1 MGATSISAVTADC
14 GVRHRNKTAS
24 VDRLVGSGRKTG
36 RHVEAE
42 VLRGLEFDHRL
53 VLDRRLHRKVAR
65 LRTLGDEIDI
75 DRRSVWYTHGAAV
88 LDKVPLRYDDGI
100 SQGPYF
106 AAQRDTGHTPSDGQ
120 PKGEANMKRGTT
132 MLSAFAVVLALALA
146 GCVSQQKY
154 NEVEQ
159 QNQALNQKNATLE
172 EDYKRLN
179 QSMSAEVR
187 ANKMQISRQQNAI
200 KILVNDDLLF
210 PSGGW
215 EMSAEAKQTIAKIA
229 AILAPHQTTKI
240 VVNGYTDSTPIGP
253 GLQAQGITSN
263 LILSQKRAEDVMQ
276 YMISQGVKPNLA
288 SAHGFGDSN
297 PVASNDTPEGRAQN
311 RRVEVTLSG
320 TGS

>member
-1 MGATSISAVTADC
+1 
-14 GVRHRNKTAS
+14 
-24 VDRLVGSGRKTG
+24 
-36 RHVEAE
+36 
-42 VLRGLEFDHRL
+42 
-53 VLDRRLHRKVAR
+53 
-65 LRTLGDEIDI
+65 
-75 DRRSVWYTHGAAV
+75 
-88 LDKVPLRYDDGI
+88 
-100 SQGPYF
+100 
-106 AAQRDTGHTPSDGQ
+106 
-120 PKGEANMKRGTT
+120 MKRGTT
-132 MLSAFAVVLALALA
+132 MLSAFAVVSALALA

-172 EDYKRLN
+172 EDYKSLN
-179 QSMSAEVR
+179 QSMSAEVS

-200 KILVNDDLLF
+200 KILVNDELLF

-253 GLQAQGITSN
+253 GLQSQGITSN

-276 YMISQGVKPNLA
+276 YMISRGVKPNLV
-288 SAHGFGDSN
+288 SAHGLGDSS

-311 RRVEVTLSG
+311 RRVELTLSG

>member
-1 MGATSISAVTADC
+1 
-14 GVRHRNKTAS
+14 
-24 VDRLVGSGRKTG
+24 
-36 RHVEAE
+36 
-42 VLRGLEFDHRL
+42 
-53 VLDRRLHRKVAR
+53 
-65 LRTLGDEIDI
+65 
-75 DRRSVWYTHGAAV
+75 
-88 LDKVPLRYDDGI
+88 
-100 SQGPYF
+100 
-106 AAQRDTGHTPSDGQ
+106 
-120 PKGEANMKRGTT
+120 MKRVTT

-288 SAHGFGDSN
+288 SAQGFGDSN

>member
-1 MGATSISAVTADC
+1 
-14 GVRHRNKTAS
+14 
-24 VDRLVGSGRKTG
+24 
-36 RHVEAE
+36 
-42 VLRGLEFDHRL
+42 
-53 VLDRRLHRKVAR
+53 
-65 LRTLGDEIDI
+65 
-75 DRRSVWYTHGAAV
+75 
-88 LDKVPLRYDDGI
+88 
-100 SQGPYF
+100 
-106 AAQRDTGHTPSDGQ
+106 
-120 PKGEANMKRGTT
+120 MKRVTT

-215 EMSAEAKQTIAKIA
+215 EMPAEAKQTIAKIA

-288 SAHGFGDSN
+288 SAH
-297 PVASNDTPEGRAQN
+297 V
-311 RRVEVTLSG
+311 RRPSG
-320 TGS
+320 PRC

>member
-1 MGATSISAVTADC
+1 
-14 GVRHRNKTAS
+14 
-24 VDRLVGSGRKTG
+24 
-36 RHVEAE
+36 
-42 VLRGLEFDHRL
+42 
-53 VLDRRLHRKVAR
+53 
-65 LRTLGDEIDI
+65 
-75 DRRSVWYTHGAAV
+75 
-88 LDKVPLRYDDGI
+88 
-100 SQGPYF
+100 
-106 AAQRDTGHTPSDGQ
+106 
-120 PKGEANMKRGTT
+120 MKRVTT

-288 SAHGFGDSN
+288 SAQGFGDSN
-297 PVASNDTPEGRAQN
+297 PVASNDTPEGRAPN